1 MKKMKKLLALLIVIS
16 IVSTSM
22 GTAVFASSDLP
33 AEIQSDQK
41 TESEDN
47 LQNNANID
55 VEGTDSVGDILALAI
70 SEENEKSE
78 ERQKSVNSITGLD
91 FSENNASVEYQTEE
105 DAEIV
110 VAVYDEQHSRMLA
123 SGNTDASKDGTVASV
138 TITGDMPQYFVA
150 TAFLLDKESH
160 EALCDSFTTEMYT
173 KDIQDLKNSTT
184 DNYDQDKVV
193 QLEEGNKDTNF
204 AVFNDETKVVTEDS
218 EKNQIKDNGDGT
230 YTITNMDD
238 TLSDLKAGDTI
249 ACSYSD
255 GTFLLI
261 KAGSIQSDGT
271 TIIVTEDTDA
281 GLTDY
286 FDYVKIEA
294 DSSQGEMEIDNSLL
308 EDGVTP
314 TSDVQEAGYSSHEA
328 SISRSVS
335 YNASKEFESGVKL
348 TGNFTYG
355 FMFTVD
361 VYVTSQYQ
369 YLSIKNEVNAGI
381 SVDISGKLAQK
392 EIPLGRIEVQ
402 PVPCINV
409 GFTPSFVVEASAKIE
424 WSGEISACIGG
435 AYDGNTGFKNLSTW
449 PSCDSS
455 LKMEGKLFIGIKAT
469 PYVSFISDKLAKA
482 SLSFTG
488 GTEIIATNN
497 IYGAADGKL
506 HECTLCLGG
515 KVYANLALELETDFL
530 KDKVKKTK
538 SYNLAKIKI
547 SDFYYSTDH
556 DEFGWTTCPY
566 ISYPVKVSAKD
577 KDGNNITGTTTITV
591 TGKESGK
598 AVKIKDK
605 TSKILDSVTL
615 TDSEEKTVYLPNGA
629 YVVHA
634 VNGDQ
639 QGEADLTV
647 TGGETE
653 VKLNLEAIIASGV
666 DGNITW
672 KLMGNGTLYIDGKGD
687 MPDYRDVGPWYA
699 SYVNVHKILK
709 VIIGKGVTS
718 IGGYAF
724 RECSRLK
731 SIEIPDSVTSI
742 GWHAFNSCSS
752 LSRIE
757 VPDGVTSIGMG
768 AFNSCSSL
776 RSIEIPDSI
785 TSIEDSVFSGCSSLN
800 SIKIPDSVT
809 SIEFAA
815 FSGCSSLS
823 RIEIPDSVTRIGS
836 VAFSGC
842 SSLSRIE
849 IPNSVTSIEYETF
862 QFCNSLSSIEI
873 PDSVTSIGMCAFRA
887 CSSLKNIEIPD
898 RVTSIGEWAF
908 RECSSLE
915 SIEIPNGVTSIGEYT
930 FSGCS
935 SLRSIEIPDSVTDIG
950 RRTFEG
956 CSSLKSIEIPESV
969 TSIAYGIFLDC
980 SSLSRIEIPDS
991 VTGIGW
997 YAFSGCS
1004 GLESIE
1010 IPNSV
1015 TGIGEWAFSGCSSLR
1030 SIEIPDSVTRIGM
1043 SAFSGCSSLSRIEI
1057 GNSVT
1062 RIESYT
1068 FSGCSNLRSIEI
1080 PDSVTRI
1087 ESYAFSDCSSLSRI
1101 EIGNSVTRIESSTFS
1116 CCSNLSG
1123 IYFKGNK
1130 PDPDYDFLYGL
1141 SNVTIY
1147 YPQNDT
1153 TWSDIESDSYGGTN
1167 IKWVAYD
1174 PSMPATASVGVESTG
1189 NAVSA
1194 EDLFDESGVTS
1205 ESQNGI
1211 PDFSDDVS
1219 DSEAEISEA
1228 DITIE
1233 SENDSDS
1240 LTETPPAS
1248 NDDAVSVDETAEDDF
1263 NSDDMV
1269 VTELTPAVSNAQA
1282 DATSGSSYMFSNL
1295 VPLGRYLFVVVKD
1308 ENAEDFL
1315 AESNLLY
1322 ISQKNADE
1330 EGTVLFRYILR
1341 ENCESPVAR
1350 VFGAQLKDISGA
1362 EVTLSE
1368 TAYTYDGTVRTPAVT
1383 VKMDGDILKNDVDY
1397 TVEYANNVK
1406 PGTATATVVG
1416 KGSYTGSVS
1425 VSFTIKPQS
1434 AKSDNTIKA
1443 SDITKNVSKKAQ
1455 TVNIKASTLGGAK
1468 LTYSSDNKSVK
1479 VNAGGKIT
1487 IVKNFTGKAVITITA
1502 AETAKYKRISAKITV
1517 TVRPIGTSLT
1527 KLTNNA
1533 KGKLKIR
1540 WKRNKSV
1547 TGYMIQYSTDKNF
1560 RKSVKTVNIRKNKK
1574 TSTTLAK
1581 LKKGKTYYVRIAT
1594 YKKSGGKICSSWSK
1608 VKKIRIKK

>member
-16 IVSTSM
+16 IVSTPM

-33 AEIQSDQK
+33 AETQSDQK
-41 TESEDN
+41 TESEGN
-47 LQNNANID
+47 LQNNANIN

-78 ERQKSVNSITGLD
+78 ERQKSANSITGLD

-123 SGNTDASKDGTVASV
+123 SGNIDASKDGTVASV

-184 DNYDQDKVV
+184 DNYDEDKVV

-218 EKNQIKDNGDGT
+218 KKNQIKDNGDGT
-230 YTITNMDD
+230 YTITNVDD
-238 TLSDLKAGDTI
+238 TLVDLKAGDTI

-261 KAGSIQSDGT
+261 KVGSIRSDGT

-294 DSSQGEMEIDNSLL
+294 DSSQGEMEVDNSQL

-314 TSDVQEAGYSSHEA
+314 TSDVQEAGYLSHEA

-424 WSGEISACIGG
+424 WSGKISACIGG

-482 SLSFTG
+482 SLSFAG
-488 GTEIIATNN
+488 GTEITATNN
-497 IYGAADGKL
+497 IYGAADSKL
-506 HECTLCLGG
+506 HECTLCLDG
-515 KVYANLALELETDFL
+515 KVYAKLSLELEADFW

-547 SDFYYSTDH
+547 LDFYYSTDH

-577 KDGNNITGTTTITV
+577 KEGNNITGTTTITV
-591 TGKESGK
+591 TSKGSGT

-605 TSKILDSVTL
+605 TSKSFDSVTL

-634 VNGDQ
+634 VNGDL
-639 QGEADLTV
+639 QGEADFTV
-647 TGGETE
+647 AGGETE

-672 KLMGNGTLYIDGKGD
+672 KLMGNGNLYIDGKGD
-687 MPDYRDVGPWYA
+687 MPDYRDEGPWYNA
-699 SYVNVHKILK
+699 SYVNDHMILK

-718 IGGYAF
+718 IGRCAF
-724 RECSRLK
+724 NKCSRLK

-742 GWHAFNSCSS
+742 EYGAFSGCSS
-752 LSRIE
+752 LSGIE
-757 VPDGVTSIGMG
+757 IPDSVTSIGMG
-768 AFNSCSSL
+768 AFSGCSSL
-776 RSIEIPDSI
+776 SRIEIPDGV
-785 TSIEDSVFSGCSSLN
+785 TSIEDCVFSSCSSLN

-815 FSGCSSLS
+815 FSGCSSLRS
-823 RIEIPDSVTRIGS
+823 IEIPNSVTRIGRN
-836 VAFSGC
+836 AFSGC

-849 IPNSVTSIEYETF
+849 IPNSVTSIEGDTF
-862 QFCNSLSSIEI
+862 QFCNSLSTIEI
-873 PDSVTSIGMCAFRA
+873 PESVTSIGDYAFRA
-887 CSSLKNIEIPD
+887 CSNLKNIEIPD
-898 RVTSIGEWAF
+898 RVTRIGSYAF
-908 RECSSLE
+908 SDCSSLE
-915 SIEIPNGVTSIGEYT
+915 SIEIPNGVTGIGEYT
-930 FSGCS
+930 FSGCSSLSKIEIPDSVTDIGMRTFEGCSSLKNIEIPESVTSIAVGAFLGCS
-935 SLRSIEIPDSVTDIG
+935 SLRSIEIPDSVT
-950 RRTFEG
+950 
-956 CSSLKSIEIPESV
+956 
-969 TSIAYGIFLDC
+969 A
-980 SSLSRIEIPDS
+980 
-991 VTGIGW
+991 IGW
-997 YAFSGCS
+997 Y
-1004 GLESIE
+1004 
-1010 IPNSV
+1010 
-1015 TGIGEWAFSGCSSLR
+1015 AFSGCSSLR
-1030 SIEIPDSVTRIGM
+1030 SIEIPNSVTGIGQV
-1043 SAFSGCSSLSRIEI
+1043 AFSGCSSLER
-1057 GNSVT
+1057 
-1062 RIESYT
+1062 
-1068 FSGCSNLRSIEI
+1068 IEI
-1080 PDSVTRI
+1080 PDSVTSI
-1087 ESYAFSDCSSLSRI
+1087 GWSAFSDCSSLSSI
-1101 EIGNSVTRIESSTFS
+1101 EIGDSVTSIGRDVFYG
-1116 CCSNLSG
+1116 CSNLSS

-1130 PDPDYDFLYGL
+1130 PDSNYDFLYGL

-1147 YPQNDT
+1147 YPQDDI
-1153 TWSDIESDSYGGTN
+1153 TWSDIGSDSYGGTN
-1167 IKWVAYD
+1167 IKWVAYN
-1174 PSMPATASVGVESTG
+1174 PSTRATASAGVESTG

-1194 EDLFDESGVTS
+1194 EDLFDESGIAP
-1205 ESQNGI
+1205 ESQDGI
-1211 PDFSDDVS
+1211 SDFSDDAS
-1219 DSEAEISEA
+1219 ASESGISEA

-1233 SENDSDS
+1233 SEEDSDS
-1240 LTETPPAS
+1240 FIETPPAS
-1248 NDDAVSVDETAEDDF
+1248 NDDIVSGDEAAEDDF
-1263 NSDDMV
+1263 NSDDIV
-1269 VTELTPAVSNAQA
+1269 VTELTPFVSNVQVNE
-1282 DATSGSSYMFSNL
+1282 TSGFSQMFSNL
-1295 VPLGRYLFVVVKD
+1295 VPLDRYLFVMVKD

-1315 AESNLLY
+1315 AASNLLY

-1330 EGTVLFRYILR
+1330 KGIVSFSYVLR

-1368 TAYTYDGTVRTPAVT
+1368 TAYTYDGTARTPAVT
-1383 VKMDGDILKNDVDY
+1383 VKMNSDILKNDTDY
-1397 TVEYANNVK
+1397 IVEYANNVN
-1406 PGTATATVVG
+1406 PGTATVTVIG

-1425 VSFTIKPQS
+1425 ALFTIKPQS

-1468 LTYSSDNKSVK
+1468 LTYSSGNKSVK

-1487 IVKNFTGKAVITITA
+1487 IAKNFTGKAVITITA
-1502 AETAKYKRISAKITV
+1502 AETAKYRRTSAKITV
-1517 TVRPIGTSLT
+1517 TVRPTGTSLT

-1547 TGYMIQYSTDKNF
+1547 TGYMIQYSIDKNF
-1560 RKSVKTVNIRKNKK
+1560 RKSVKTVNIRKNKT
-1574 TSTTLAK
+1574 TSTILAK

>member
-699 SYVNVHKILK
+699 SYVNDHKILK

-1015 TGIGEWAFSGCSSLR
+1015 TGIGEWAFSGCSS
-1030 SIEIPDSVTRIGM
+1030 
-1043 SAFSGCSSLSRIEI
+1043 
-1057 GNSVT
+1057 
-1062 RIESYT
+1062 
-1068 FSGCSNLRSIEI
+1068 LRSIEI

>member
-699 SYVNVHKILK
+699 SYVNDHKILK

-1043 SAFSGCSSLSRIEI
+1043 SAFSG
-1057 GNSVT
+1057 
-1062 RIESYT
+1062 
-1068 FSGCSNLRSIEI
+1068 
-1080 PDSVTRI
+1080 
-1087 ESYAFSDCSSLSRI
+1087 CSSLSRI

-1468 LTYSSDNKSVK
+1468 LRYSSDNKSVK

>member
-1 MKKMKKLLALLIVIS
+1 MKKMKKLLALLIVMS

-22 GTAVFASSDLP
+22 GTAVFATSDLP
-33 AEIQSDQK
+33 AETQSDQK

-70 SEENEKSE
+70 SEENEKSQ
-78 ERQKSVNSITGLD
+78 ERQKSANSITGLD
-91 FSENNASVEYQTEE
+91 FSESNASVEYQTEE

-123 SGNTDASKDGTVASV
+123 SGNTDASKDVTVASV

-193 QLEEGNKDTNF
+193 QLEEGNKDSNF

-294 DSSQGEMEIDNSLL
+294 DSSQGEMEVDNSLL

-348 TGNFTYG
+348 TGNCTYG
-355 FMFTVD
+355 FRFTID
-361 VYVTSQYQ
+361 VYGTSQYQ

-515 KVYANLALELETDFL
+515 KVYANLSLELETDFL

-605 TSKILDSVTL
+605 TSKSLDSVTL

-634 VNGDQ
+634 VNGDL

-647 TGGETE
+647 AGSETE
-653 VKLNLEAIIASGV
+653 VKLNLEAVIASGV

-699 SYVNVHKILK
+699 SYVNDHKILK

-1062 RIESYT
+1062 RIES
-1068 FSGCSNLRSIEI
+1068 
-1080 PDSVTRI
+1080 
-1087 ESYAFSDCSSLSRI
+1087 
-1101 EIGNSVTRIESSTFS
+1101 STFS
-1116 CCSNLSG
+1116 CCSNLSS

-1455 TVNIKASTLGGAK
+1455 TVNIKALTLGGAK
-1468 LTYSSDNKSVK
+1468 LTYSSGNKSVK
-1479 VNAGGKIT
+1479 VNASGKI
-1487 IVKNFTGKAVITITA
+1487 IIAKNFTGKAVITITA
-1502 AETAKYKRISAKITV
+1502 AETAKYRRTSAKITV

-1560 RKSVKTVNIRKNKK
+1560 RKSVKTANIRKNKT
-1574 TSTTLAK
+1574 TSTTLSK

>member
-699 SYVNVHKILK
+699 SYVNDHKILK

-956 CSSLKSIEIPESV
+956 CSSLKSIEIPE
-969 TSIAYGIFLDC
+969 
-980 SSLSRIEIPDS
+980 
-991 VTGIGW
+991 
-997 YAFSGCS
+997 
-1004 GLESIE
+1004 
-1010 IPNSV
+1010 SV

>member
-193 QLEEGNKDTNF
+193 QVEEGNKDTNF

-699 SYVNVHKILK
+699 SYVNDHKILK

-1004 GLESIE
+1004 CL
-1010 IPNSV
+1010 
-1015 TGIGEWAFSGCSSLR
+1015 
-1030 SIEIPDSVTRIGM
+1030 
-1043 SAFSGCSSLSRIEI
+1043 
-1057 GNSVT
+1057 
-1062 RIESYT
+1062 
-1068 FSGCSNLRSIEI
+1068 
-1080 PDSVTRI
+1080 
-1087 ESYAFSDCSSLSRI
+1087 
-1101 EIGNSVTRIESSTFS
+1101 
-1116 CCSNLSG
+1116 
-1123 IYFKGNK
+1123 
-1130 PDPDYDFLYGL
+1130 
-1141 SNVTIY
+1141 
-1147 YPQNDT
+1147 
-1153 TWSDIESDSYGGTN
+1153 
-1167 IKWVAYD
+1167 
-1174 PSMPATASVGVESTG
+1174 
-1189 NAVSA
+1189 
-1194 EDLFDESGVTS
+1194 
-1205 ESQNGI
+1205 
-1211 PDFSDDVS
+1211 
-1219 DSEAEISEA
+1219 
-1228 DITIE
+1228 
-1233 SENDSDS
+1233 
-1240 LTETPPAS
+1240 
-1248 NDDAVSVDETAEDDF
+1248 
-1263 NSDDMV
+1263 
-1269 VTELTPAVSNAQA
+1269 
-1282 DATSGSSYMFSNL
+1282 
-1295 VPLGRYLFVVVKD
+1295 
-1308 ENAEDFL
+1308 
-1315 AESNLLY
+1315 
-1322 ISQKNADE
+1322 
-1330 EGTVLFRYILR
+1330 
-1341 ENCESPVAR
+1341 
-1350 VFGAQLKDISGA
+1350 
-1362 EVTLSE
+1362 
-1368 TAYTYDGTVRTPAVT
+1368 
-1383 VKMDGDILKNDVDY
+1383 
-1397 TVEYANNVK
+1397 
-1406 PGTATATVVG
+1406 
-1416 KGSYTGSVS
+1416 
-1425 VSFTIKPQS
+1425 
-1434 AKSDNTIKA
+1434 
-1443 SDITKNVSKKAQ
+1443 
-1455 TVNIKASTLGGAK
+1455 
-1468 LTYSSDNKSVK
+1468 
-1479 VNAGGKIT
+1479 
-1487 IVKNFTGKAVITITA
+1487 
-1502 AETAKYKRISAKITV
+1502 
-1517 TVRPIGTSLT
+1517 
-1527 KLTNNA
+1527 
-1533 KGKLKIR
+1533 
-1540 WKRNKSV
+1540 
-1547 TGYMIQYSTDKNF
+1547 
-1560 RKSVKTVNIRKNKK
+1560 
-1574 TSTTLAK
+1574 
-1581 LKKGKTYYVRIAT
+1581 
-1594 YKKSGGKICSSWSK
+1594 
-1608 VKKIRIKK
+1608 

>member
-1 MKKMKKLLALLIVIS
+1 
-16 IVSTSM
+16 
-22 GTAVFASSDLP
+22 
-33 AEIQSDQK
+33 
-41 TESEDN
+41 
-47 LQNNANID
+47 
-55 VEGTDSVGDILALAI
+55 
-70 SEENEKSE
+70 
-78 ERQKSVNSITGLD
+78 
-91 FSENNASVEYQTEE
+91 
-105 DAEIV
+105 
-110 VAVYDEQHSRMLA
+110 MLA

-699 SYVNVHKILK
+699 SYVNDHKILK

-1101 EIGNSVTRIESSTFS
+1101 EIWNSVTRIESSTKEINRILIMIFS
-1116 CCSNLSG
+1116 T
-1123 IYFKGNK
+1123 
-1130 PDPDYDFLYGL
+1130 DFPM
-1141 SNVTIY
+1141 S
-1147 YPQNDT
+1147 PST
-1153 TWSDIESDSYGGTN
+1153 THRT
-1167 IKWVAYD
+1167 
-1174 PSMPATASVGVESTG
+1174 
-1189 NAVSA
+1189 
-1194 EDLFDESGVTS
+1194 
-1205 ESQNGI
+1205 
-1211 PDFSDDVS
+1211 
-1219 DSEAEISEA
+1219 
-1228 DITIE
+1228 
-1233 SENDSDS
+1233 
-1240 LTETPPAS
+1240 TPPGLILNQIHTEAQTS
-1248 NDDAVSVDETAEDDF
+1248 NGLH
-1263 NSDDMV
+1263 MIRQCR
-1269 VTELTPAVSNAQA
+1269 LQLPLVSN
-1282 DATSGSSYMFSNL
+1282 
-1295 VPLGRYLFVVVKD
+1295 
-1308 ENAEDFL
+1308 
-1315 AESNLLY
+1315 
-1322 ISQKNADE
+1322 
-1330 EGTVLFRYILR
+1330 
-1341 ENCESPVAR
+1341 
-1350 VFGAQLKDISGA
+1350 
-1362 EVTLSE
+1362 
-1368 TAYTYDGTVRTPAVT
+1368 
-1383 VKMDGDILKNDVDY
+1383 
-1397 TVEYANNVK
+1397 
-1406 PGTATATVVG
+1406 
-1416 KGSYTGSVS
+1416 
-1425 VSFTIKPQS
+1425 PQEM
-1434 AKSDNTIKA
+1434 
-1443 SDITKNVSKKAQ
+1443 Q
-1455 TVNIKASTLGGAK
+1455 
-1468 LTYSSDNKSVK
+1468 
-1479 VNAGGKIT
+1479 
-1487 IVKNFTGKAVITITA
+1487 
-1502 AETAKYKRISAKITV
+1502 
-1517 TVRPIGTSLT
+1517 
-1527 KLTNNA
+1527 
-1533 KGKLKIR
+1533 
-1540 WKRNKSV
+1540 
-1547 TGYMIQYSTDKNF
+1547 
-1560 RKSVKTVNIRKNKK
+1560 
-1574 TSTTLAK
+1574 
-1581 LKKGKTYYVRIAT
+1581 
-1594 YKKSGGKICSSWSK
+1594 
-1608 VKKIRIKK
+1608 

>member
-33 AEIQSDQK
+33 AETQSDQK
-41 TESEDN
+41 TESEGN

-78 ERQKSVNSITGLD
+78 ERQKSANSITGLD

-110 VAVYDEQHSRMLA
+110 VAVYDEQYSRMLA
-123 SGNTDASKDGTVASV
+123 SGNIDASKDGTVASV

-184 DNYDQDKVV
+184 DNYDEDKVV

-230 YTITNMDD
+230 YTITNVDD

-261 KAGSIQSDGT
+261 KVGSIRLDGT

-281 GLTDY
+281 GLIDY

-294 DSSQGEMEIDNSLL
+294 DSSQGEMEIDNSQL

-482 SLSFTG
+482 SLSFAG
-488 GTEIIATNN
+488 GTEITATNN
-497 IYGAADGKL
+497 IYGAADSKL
-506 HECTLCLGG
+506 HECTLCLDG
-515 KVYANLALELETDFL
+515 KVYAKLSLELEADFL

-556 DEFGWTTCPY
+556 DEFGWTTCPH

-577 KDGNNITGTTTITV
+577 KDGNTITGTTTITV

-605 TSKILDSVTL
+605 TSKSFDSVTL

-634 VNGDQ
+634 VNGD
-639 QGEADLTV
+639 L
-647 TGGETE
+647 GGESNITVDGRETYVIVKFGKGAGTVDDTKKPSTGTDTDIDTPSADTE
-653 VKLNLEAIIASGV
+653 DTSPDIASGV
-666 DGNITW
+666 VNAGVTW
-672 KLMGNGTLYIDGKGD
+672 RLTEKGTLYIDGEQGWG
-687 MPDYRDVGPWYA
+687 MNEPYNVSNISWYRVR
-699 SYVNVHKILK
+699 NKIRK
-709 VIIGKGVTS
+709 VIIKKGIIA
-718 IGGYAF
+718 IG
-724 RECSRLK
+724 RN
-731 SIEIPDSVTSI
+731 
-742 GWHAFNSCSS
+742 AFN
-752 LSRIE
+752 
-757 VPDGVTSIGMG
+757 
-768 AFNSCSSL
+768 
-776 RSIEIPDSI
+776 
-785 TSIEDSVFSGCSSLN
+785 GCYALN
-800 SIKIPDSVT
+800 S
-809 SIEFAA
+809 
-815 FSGCSSLS
+815 
-823 RIEIPDSVTRIGS
+823 
-836 VAFSGC
+836 
-842 SSLSRIE
+842 IE
-849 IPNSVTSIEYETF
+849 IPNSVTSIGSWAFSGCY
-862 QFCNSLSSIEI
+862 SLSSIEI
-873 PDSVTSIGMCAFRA
+873 PSSITSIDSEA
-887 CSSLKNIEIPD
+887 
-898 RVTSIGEWAF
+898 
-908 RECSSLE
+908 
-915 SIEIPNGVTSIGEYT
+915 

-935 SLRSIEIPDSVTDIG
+935 SLSSIKLSEGLETIG
-950 RRTFEG
+950 G
-956 CSSLKSIEIPESV
+956 Q
-969 TSIAYGIFLDC
+969 
-980 SSLSRIEIPDS
+980 
-991 VTGIGW
+991 
-997 YAFSGCS
+997 AFSGCYS
-1004 GLESIE
+1004 LSSIE

-1015 TGIGEWAFSGCSSLR
+1015 TNIGSWAFSGCSSLSSIKLSKGLKR
-1030 SIEIPDSVTRIGM
+1030 ISSEVFKECSSLNSIEIPSSVTCIESWAFIRCSNLNSIKLSEGLETIA
-1043 SAFSGCSSLSRIEI
+1043 SNAFSGCSSLSSIKLPKGLKRIDNE
-1057 GNSVT
+1057 V
-1062 RIESYT
+1062 
-1068 FSGCSNLRSIEI
+1068 FKGCSGLR
-1080 PDSVTRI
+1080 D
-1087 ESYAFSDCSSLSRI
+1087 
-1101 EIGNSVTRIESSTFS
+1101 
-1116 CCSNLSG
+1116 

-1130 PDPDYDFLYGL
+1130 PNKLDANFL
-1141 SNVTIY
+1141 SNLSNTIVC

-1153 TWSDIESDSYGGTN
+1153 TWSGIESESYGGTN
-1167 IKWVAYD
+1167 ITWLAYEPSTLGSGFNNVEAVENIENIEVSSNENEDIISFD
-1174 PSMPATASVGVESTG
+1174 PQSVDS
-1189 NAVSA
+1189 
-1194 EDLFDESGVTS
+1194 
-1205 ESQNGI
+1205 
-1211 PDFSDDVS
+1211 DFSDDAS
-1219 DSEAEISEA
+1219 DSESEISEA
-1228 DITIE
+1228 DVTIE
-1233 SENDSDS
+1233 SEDDSDS
-1240 LTETPPAS
+1240 FTETPPAS
-1248 NDDAVSVDETAEDDF
+1248 NDDTVFADETAEDDF
-1263 NSDDMV
+1263 NSDDIV
-1269 VTELTPAVSNAQA
+1269 VNELTPSVSNVQVNE
-1282 DATSGSSYMFSNL
+1282 TSGSSQMFSNL
-1295 VPLGRYLFVVVKD
+1295 VPFGRYLFVMVKD

-1315 AESNLLY
+1315 AASNLLY

-1330 EGTVLFRYILR
+1330 KGMVSFSYVLR

-1368 TAYTYDGTVRTPAVT
+1368 TAYIYDGTARTPAVT
-1383 VKMDGDILKNDVDY
+1383 VKMDSDILKNDADY
-1397 TVEYANNVK
+1397 TVEYANNVN
-1406 PGTATATVVG
+1406 PGTATVTVIG

-1434 AKSDNTIKA
+1434 AKSDNIIKA
-1443 SDITKNVSKKAQ
+1443 ADITKNVSKKAQ

-1468 LTYSSDNKSVK
+1468 LTYSSGNKYVK
-1479 VNAGGKIT
+1479 VNASGKIT
-1487 IVKNFTGKAVITITA
+1487 IAKNFTGKAVITITA
-1502 AETAKYKRISAKITV
+1502 AETAKYRRTSAKITV
-1517 TVRPIGTSLT
+1517 TVRPTGTSLT

-1547 TGYMIQYSTDKNF
+1547 TGYMIQYSIDKNF
-1560 RKSVKTVNIRKNKK
+1560 RKSVKTVNIRKNKT

>member
-33 AEIQSDQK
+33 AETQSDQK

-78 ERQKSVNSITGLD
+78 ERQKSANSITGLD

-193 QLEEGNKDTNF
+193 QLEEGNKDSNF

-261 KAGSIQSDGT
+261 KVGSIQSDGT

-294 DSSQGEMEIDNSLL
+294 DSSQGEMEVDNSLL

-515 KVYANLALELETDFL
+515 KIYANLSLELETDFL

-605 TSKILDSVTL
+605 TSKSFDSVTL

-634 VNGDQ
+634 VNGDL

-647 TGGETE
+647 AGSETG
-653 VKLNLEAIIASGV
+653 VKLNLEAVIASGV

-687 MPDYRDVGPWYA
+687 MPDYRDPLNYYEGPWYDA
-699 SYVNVHKILK
+699 SYVNDHKILK

-718 IGGYAF
+718 IGICAF
-724 RECSRLK
+724 SKCSRLK

-742 GWHAFNSCSS
+742 GEN
-752 LSRIE
+752 
-757 VPDGVTSIGMG
+757 
-768 AFNSCSSL
+768 
-776 RSIEIPDSI
+776 
-785 TSIEDSVFSGCSSLN
+785 
-800 SIKIPDSVT
+800 
-809 SIEFAA
+809 A

-823 RIEIPDSVTRIGS
+823 RIEIPDSVTSIGNGAFSGCSSLSRIEIPDS
-836 VAFSGC
+836 VTSIEDCVFSSCSSLNSIKIPDSVTSIGAGAFQVCKSLSSIKIPDSVTSIGEWAFSGC

-873 PDSVTSIGMCAFRA
+873 PESITSIGDYTFRA
-887 CSSLKNIEIPD
+887 CSNLKNIEIPES
-898 RVTSIGEWAF
+898 VTSIGKWAF

-950 RRTFEG
+950 MRTFEG

-1004 GLESIE
+1004 GL
-1010 IPNSV
+1010 N
-1015 TGIGEWAFSGCSSLR
+1015 R
-1030 SIEIPDSVTRIGM
+1030 IEIPDSVTGIGWY
-1043 SAFSGCSSLSRIEI
+1043 AFGDCSSLNSIEI

-1062 RIESYT
+1062 SIGNYV
-1068 FSGCSNLRSIEI
+1068 FSGCSNL
-1080 PDSVTRI
+1080 
-1087 ESYAFSDCSSLSRI
+1087 
-1101 EIGNSVTRIESSTFS
+1101 
-1116 CCSNLSG
+1116 SN
-1123 IYFKGNK
+1123 ICFKGNK

-1153 TWSDIESDSYGGTN
+1153 TWSDIGSDSYGGTN

-1194 EDLFDESGVTS
+1194 EDLFDESDVIF
-1205 ESQNGI
+1205 ERQDGI
-1211 PDFSDDVS
+1211 SDFSDDAS
-1219 DSEAEISEA
+1219 ASEAEISEA

-1282 DATSGSSYMFSNL
+1282 DATSGSSYIFSNL

-1383 VKMDGDILKNDVDY
+1383 VKMDGDILKNDADY

-1468 LTYSSDNKSVK
+1468 LTYSSGNKSVK

-1487 IVKNFTGKAVITITA
+1487 IAKNFTGKAVITITA
-1502 AETAKYKRISAKITV
+1502 AETAKYRRTSAKITV

-1560 RKSVKTVNIRKNKK
+1560 RKSVKIANIRKNKT
-1574 TSTTLAK
+1574 TSTTLSK

>member
-699 SYVNVHKILK
+699 SYVNDHKILK

-908 RECSSLE
+908 RECSSLD

-1043 SAFSGCSSLSRIEI
+1043 SAFSG
-1057 GNSVT
+1057 
-1062 RIESYT
+1062 
-1068 FSGCSNLRSIEI
+1068 
-1080 PDSVTRI
+1080 
-1087 ESYAFSDCSSLSRI
+1087 CSSLSRI

>member
-1 MKKMKKLLALLIVIS
+1 MKKMKKLLALLIVMS

-33 AEIQSDQK
+33 AETQSDQK

-699 SYVNVHKILK
+699 SYVNDHKILK

-785 TSIEDSVFSGCSSLN
+785 TSIEDSVFSGCSSL
-800 SIKIPDSVT
+800 SRIEIPDSVT

-1043 SAFSGCSSLSRIEI
+1043 SAFSDCSSLSSIEI

-1062 RIESYT
+1062 SIGRDAFY
-1068 FSGCSNLRSIEI
+1068 GCSNL
-1080 PDSVTRI
+1080 
-1087 ESYAFSDCSSLSRI
+1087 SS
-1101 EIGNSVTRIESSTFS
+1101 
-1116 CCSNLSG
+1116 

-1141 SNVTIY
+1141 SNATIY
-1147 YPQNDT
+1147 YPRNNT
-1153 TWSDIESDSYGGTN
+1153 TWSEIGSDSYGGTN

-1174 PSMPATASVGVESTG
+1174 PSTLATASVGVESTG

-1194 EDLFDESGVTS
+1194 EDLFDESGVAS
-1205 ESQNGI
+1205 ESQAGI
-1211 PDFSDDVS
+1211 SDFSDDAS
-1219 DSEAEISEA
+1219 DSESEISEA
-1228 DITIE
+1228 DVTIE
-1233 SENDSDS
+1233 SEDDSDS
-1240 LTETPPAS
+1240 FTETPPAS
-1248 NDDAVSVDETAEDDF
+1248 NDDTVFADETAEDDF
-1263 NSDDMV
+1263 NSDDIV
-1269 VTELTPAVSNAQA
+1269 VNELTPSVSNVQVNE
-1282 DATSGSSYMFSNL
+1282 TSGSSQMFSNL
-1295 VPLGRYLFVVVKD
+1295 VPFGRYLFVMVKD

-1315 AESNLLY
+1315 AASNLLY

-1330 EGTVLFRYILR
+1330 KGTVSFSYVLR
-1341 ENCESPVAR
+1341 ENCESPIAR
-1350 VFGAQLKDISGA
+1350 IFGVQLKDISGA

-1368 TAYTYDGTVRTPAVT
+1368 TAYTYDGTARTPAIT
-1383 VKMDGDILKNDVDY
+1383 VKMNSDILKNDTDY
-1397 TVEYANNVK
+1397 IVEYANNVN
-1406 PGTATATVVG
+1406 PGTATVTVIG

-1425 VSFTIKPQS
+1425 ALFTIKPQS

-1468 LTYSSDNKSVK
+1468 LTYSSGNKSVK

-1487 IVKNFTGKAVITITA
+1487 IAKNFTGKAVITITA
-1502 AETAKYKRISAKITV
+1502 AETAKYKRSSAKITV

-1547 TGYMIQYSTDKNF
+1547 TGYMIQYSIDKNF
-1560 RKSVKTVNIRKNKK
+1560 RKSVKTVNIRKNKT
-1574 TSTTLAK
+1574 TSATLSK

>member
-699 SYVNVHKILK
+699 SYVNDHKILK

-1043 SAFSGCSSLSRIEI
+1043 SAFSG
-1057 GNSVT
+1057 
-1062 RIESYT
+1062 
-1068 FSGCSNLRSIEI
+1068 
-1080 PDSVTRI
+1080 
-1087 ESYAFSDCSSLSRI
+1087 CSSLSRI

>member
-1 MKKMKKLLALLIVIS
+1 MKKMKKLLVLLIVIS

-33 AEIQSDQK
+33 AETQSDQK

-78 ERQKSVNSITGLD
+78 ERQKSANSITGLD

-193 QLEEGNKDTNF
+193 QLEEGNKDSNF

-238 TLSDLKAGDTI
+238 TLSDLKADDTI

-261 KAGSIQSDGT
+261 KVGSIQSDGT

-294 DSSQGEMEIDNSLL
+294 DSSQGEMEVDNSLL

-328 SISRSVS
+328 SISRSIS

-497 IYGAADGKL
+497 IYGVADGKL

-605 TSKILDSVTL
+605 TSKSLDSVTL

-634 VNGDQ
+634 VNGDM

-647 TGGETE
+647 AGSGTE

-687 MPDYRDVGPWYA
+687 MPDYKDVGPWYA
-699 SYVNVHKILK
+699 SYVNDHKILK
-709 VIIGKGVTS
+709 AIIGKGVTS
-718 IGGYAF
+718 IGRYAF

-742 GWHAFNSCSS
+742 GWDAFLDCSS

-768 AFNSCSSL
+768 AFSGCSSL
-776 RSIEIPDSI
+776 SRIEIPDSI

-815 FSGCSSLS
+815 FSGCSSLNS
-823 RIEIPDSVTRIGS
+823 IKIPDSVTRIGS

-849 IPNSVTSIEYETF
+849 IPNSVTSIGYEAF
-862 QFCNSLSSIEI
+862 QFCNSLSTIEI
-873 PDSVTSIGMCAFRA
+873 PESVTSIGDYAFRA
-887 CSSLKNIEIPD
+887 CSNLKNIEIPES
-898 RVTSIGEWAF
+898 VTSIGKWAF

-915 SIEIPNGVTSIGEYT
+915 SIEIPNRVTSIGDYT
-930 FSGCS
+930 FSDCS
-935 SLRSIEIPDSVTDIG
+935 SLRSIEIPDSVTEIG
-950 RRTFEG
+950 MRTFEG

-969 TSIAYGIFLDC
+969 TSIAYGTFLDC
-980 SSLSRIEIPDS
+980 SSLRSIEIPNS
-991 VTGIGW
+991 ITGTIGW

-1004 GLESIE
+1004 SLESIE

-1015 TGIGEWAFSGCSSLR
+1015 TGIGR
-1030 SIEIPDSVTRIGM
+1030 
-1043 SAFSGCSSLSRIEI
+1043 SAFSGCSNLSSIEI

-1062 RIESYT
+1062 
-1068 FSGCSNLRSIEI
+1068 SIG
-1080 PDSVTRI
+1080 
-1087 ESYAFSDCSSLSRI
+1087 YAAFSDCS
-1101 EIGNSVTRIESSTFS
+1101 
-1116 CCSNLSG
+1116 NLSS

-1130 PDPDYDFLYGL
+1130 PDSNYDFLYGL

-1147 YPQNDT
+1147 YPQNNT
-1153 TWSDIESDSYGGTN
+1153 TWSDIGSDSYGGTN

-1194 EDLFDESGVTS
+1194 EDLFDESGVIF
-1205 ESQNGI
+1205 ERQDGI
-1211 PDFSDDVS
+1211 SDFSDDAS
-1219 DSEAEISEA
+1219 ASEAEISEA

-1233 SENDSDS
+1233 SEDDTDS

-1263 NSDDMV
+1263 NSDDIV
-1269 VTELTPAVSNAQA
+1269 VNELTPSVSNVQVNE
-1282 DATSGSSYMFSNL
+1282 TSGSSQMFSNL
-1295 VPLGRYLFVVVKD
+1295 VPFGRYLFVMVKD

-1315 AESNLLY
+1315 AASNLLY

-1330 EGTVLFRYILR
+1330 KGMVSFSYVLR

-1368 TAYTYDGTVRTPAVT
+1368 TAYTYDGTARTPAVT
-1383 VKMDGDILKNDVDY
+1383 VKMDSNILKNDADY

-1406 PGTATATVVG
+1406 PGTATVTVVG

-1434 AKSDNTIKA
+1434 AKSDNTIKV

-1468 LTYSSDNKSVK
+1468 LTYSSGNKSVK

-1487 IVKNFTGKAVITITA
+1487 IAKNFTGKAVITITA
-1502 AETAKYKRISAKITV
+1502 AETAKYRRTSAKITV

-1560 RKSVKTVNIRKNKK
+1560 RKSVKTANIRKNKT
-1574 TSTTLAK
+1574 TSTTLSK

>member
-699 SYVNVHKILK
+699 SYVNDHKILK

-742 GWHAFNSCSS
+742 GWHAFNCCSS
-752 LSRIE
+752 LSRIA

-1043 SAFSGCSSLSRIEI
+1043 SAFSG
-1057 GNSVT
+1057 
-1062 RIESYT
+1062 
-1068 FSGCSNLRSIEI
+1068 
-1080 PDSVTRI
+1080 
-1087 ESYAFSDCSSLSRI
+1087 CSSLSRI

>member
-33 AEIQSDQK
+33 AETQSDQK

-78 ERQKSVNSITGLD
+78 ERQKSANSITGLD

-238 TLSDLKAGDTI
+238 TLSDLKGGDTI

-261 KAGSIQSDGT
+261 KVGSIRSDGT

-294 DSSQGEMEIDNSLL
+294 DSSQGEMEVDNSLL

-435 AYDGNTGFKNLSTW
+435 AYDGNTGFKNLSTL

-482 SLSFTG
+482 SLSFAG
-488 GTEIIATNN
+488 GTEITATNN

-506 HECTLCLGG
+506 HECTLCLDG
-515 KVYANLALELETDFL
+515 KVYAKLSLELEADFW

-605 TSKILDSVTL
+605 TSKSLDSVTL
-615 TDSEEKTVYLPNGA
+615 TDSEEKTVYLPNGT

-634 VNGDQ
+634 VNGDL
-639 QGEADLTV
+639 QGEADITV
-647 TGGETE
+647 AGSETE
-653 VKLNLEAIIASGV
+653 VKLNLEAVIASGV

-699 SYVNVHKILK
+699 SYVNDHKILK

-718 IGGYAF
+718 IGRYAF

-742 GWHAFNSCSS
+742 GWDAFNSCSS

-849 IPNSVTSIEYETF
+849 IPNSVTSIGYEAF
-862 QFCNSLSSIEI
+862 QFCNSLSTIEI
-873 PDSVTSIGMCAFRA
+873 PESVTRIGDSAFRA
-887 CSSLKNIEIPD
+887 CSNLKNIEIPES
-898 RVTSIGEWAF
+898 VTSIGKWAF

-915 SIEIPNGVTSIGEYT
+915 SIEIPNRVTSIGDYT
-930 FSGCS
+930 FSDCS

-950 RRTFEG
+950 RRSFEG

-969 TSIAYGIFLDC
+969 TSIAYGTFLDC
-980 SSLSRIEIPDS
+980 SSLRSIEIPNS
-991 VTGIGW
+991 ITGTIGW

-1004 GLESIE
+1004 SLESIE

-1015 TGIGEWAFSGCSSLR
+1015 TGIGQG
-1030 SIEIPDSVTRIGM
+1030 
-1043 SAFSGCSSLSRIEI
+1043 AFSGCSSLSSIEI

-1062 RIESYT
+1062 SIGYAA
-1068 FSGCSNLRSIEI
+1068 FSGCSNL
-1080 PDSVTRI
+1080 
-1087 ESYAFSDCSSLSRI
+1087 SS
-1101 EIGNSVTRIESSTFS
+1101 
-1116 CCSNLSG
+1116 

-1130 PDPDYDFLYGL
+1130 PDSNYGFLYGL

-1153 TWSDIESDSYGGTN
+1153 TWSDIGSDSYGGTN

-1174 PSMPATASVGVESTG
+1174 PSMPATASADVESTG
-1189 NAVSA
+1189 NSVSA
-1194 EDLFDESGVTS
+1194 EDLFDESGVAS
-1205 ESQNGI
+1205 ESQDGI
-1211 PDFSDDVS
+1211 SDFSDDAS
-1219 DSEAEISEA
+1219 DSEPEISES

-1233 SENDSDS
+1233 SEDDSDS
-1240 LTETPPAS
+1240 FIETPPAS

-1269 VTELTPAVSNAQA
+1269 VTELTPAVSNVQVNE
-1282 DATSGSSYMFSNL
+1282 TSGSSQMFSNL
-1295 VPLGRYLFVVVKD
+1295 VPLDRYLFVMVKD

-1315 AESNLLY
+1315 AASNLLY

-1330 EGTVLFRYILR
+1330 KGMVSFSYVLR

-1350 VFGAQLKDISGA
+1350 IFGAQLKDISGA
-1362 EVTLSE
+1362 LVTLSE
-1368 TAYTYDGTVRTPAVT
+1368 TAYTYDGTARTPAVT
-1383 VKMDGDILKNDVDY
+1383 VKMDSDILKNDADY

-1406 PGTATATVVG
+1406 PGTATVTVVG

-1434 AKSDNTIKA
+1434 AKSDNTIKV

-1468 LTYSSDNKSVK
+1468 LTYSSGNKSVK

-1487 IVKNFTGKAVITITA
+1487 IAKNFTGKAVITITA
-1502 AETAKYKRISAKITV
+1502 AETAKYRRTSAKITV

-1560 RKSVKTVNIRKNKK
+1560 RKSVKTANIRKNKT
-1574 TSTTLAK
+1574 TSTTLSK

>member
-672 KLMGNGTLYIDGKGD
+672 KLMGNGTLYIDGKGIC
-687 MPDYRDVGPWYA
+687 R
-699 SYVNVHKILK
+699 
-709 VIIGKGVTS
+709 II
-718 IGGYAF
+718 
-724 RECSRLK
+724 EMW
-731 SIEIPDSVTSI
+731 D
-742 GWHAFNSCSS
+742 H
-752 LSRIE
+752 
-757 VPDGVTSIGMG
+757 GM
-768 AFNSCSSL
+768 
-776 RSIEIPDSI
+776 RH
-785 TSIEDSVFSGCSSLN
+785 T
-800 SIKIPDSVT
+800 
-809 SIEFAA
+809 
-815 FSGCSSLS
+815 
-823 RIEIPDSVTRIGS
+823 
-836 VAFSGC
+836 
-842 SSLSRIE
+842 
-849 IPNSVTSIEYETF
+849 
-862 QFCNSLSSIEI
+862 
-873 PDSVTSIGMCAFRA
+873 
-887 CSSLKNIEIPD
+887 
-898 RVTSIGEWAF
+898 
-908 RECSSLE
+908 
-915 SIEIPNGVTSIGEYT
+915 
-930 FSGCS
+930 
-935 SLRSIEIPDSVTDIG
+935 
-950 RRTFEG
+950 
-956 CSSLKSIEIPESV
+956 
-969 TSIAYGIFLDC
+969 
-980 SSLSRIEIPDS
+980 
-991 VTGIGW
+991 
-997 YAFSGCS
+997 
-1004 GLESIE
+1004 
-1010 IPNSV
+1010 
-1015 TGIGEWAFSGCSSLR
+1015 
-1030 SIEIPDSVTRIGM
+1030 
-1043 SAFSGCSSLSRIEI
+1043 
-1057 GNSVT
+1057 
-1062 RIESYT
+1062 
-1068 FSGCSNLRSIEI
+1068 
-1080 PDSVTRI
+1080 
-1087 ESYAFSDCSSLSRI
+1087 
-1101 EIGNSVTRIESSTFS
+1101 
-1116 CCSNLSG
+1116 
-1123 IYFKGNK
+1123 
-1130 PDPDYDFLYGL
+1130 
-1141 SNVTIY
+1141 
-1147 YPQNDT
+1147 
-1153 TWSDIESDSYGGTN
+1153 
-1167 IKWVAYD
+1167 
-1174 PSMPATASVGVESTG
+1174 
-1189 NAVSA
+1189 
-1194 EDLFDESGVTS
+1194 
-1205 ESQNGI
+1205 
-1211 PDFSDDVS
+1211 
-1219 DSEAEISEA
+1219 
-1228 DITIE
+1228 
-1233 SENDSDS
+1233 
-1240 LTETPPAS
+1240 
-1248 NDDAVSVDETAEDDF
+1248 
-1263 NSDDMV
+1263 
-1269 VTELTPAVSNAQA
+1269 
-1282 DATSGSSYMFSNL
+1282 
-1295 VPLGRYLFVVVKD
+1295 
-1308 ENAEDFL
+1308 
-1315 AESNLLY
+1315 
-1322 ISQKNADE
+1322 
-1330 EGTVLFRYILR
+1330 
-1341 ENCESPVAR
+1341 
-1350 VFGAQLKDISGA
+1350 
-1362 EVTLSE
+1362 
-1368 TAYTYDGTVRTPAVT
+1368 
-1383 VKMDGDILKNDVDY
+1383 
-1397 TVEYANNVK
+1397 
-1406 PGTATATVVG
+1406 
-1416 KGSYTGSVS
+1416 
-1425 VSFTIKPQS
+1425 
-1434 AKSDNTIKA
+1434 
-1443 SDITKNVSKKAQ
+1443 
-1455 TVNIKASTLGGAK
+1455 
-1468 LTYSSDNKSVK
+1468 
-1479 VNAGGKIT
+1479 
-1487 IVKNFTGKAVITITA
+1487 
-1502 AETAKYKRISAKITV
+1502 
-1517 TVRPIGTSLT
+1517 
-1527 KLTNNA
+1527 
-1533 KGKLKIR
+1533 
-1540 WKRNKSV
+1540 
-1547 TGYMIQYSTDKNF
+1547 
-1560 RKSVKTVNIRKNKK
+1560 
-1574 TSTTLAK
+1574 
-1581 LKKGKTYYVRIAT
+1581 
-1594 YKKSGGKICSSWSK
+1594 
-1608 VKKIRIKK
+1608 

>member
-33 AEIQSDQK
+33 AETQSDQK

-78 ERQKSVNSITGLD
+78 ERQKSANSITGLD

-193 QLEEGNKDTNF
+193 QLEEGNKDSNF

-261 KAGSIQSDGT
+261 KVGSIQSDGT

-294 DSSQGEMEIDNSLL
+294 DSSQGEMEVDNSLL

-515 KVYANLALELETDFL
+515 KIYANLSLELETDFL

-556 DEFGWTTCPY
+556 DEFGWTICPY

-605 TSKILDSVTL
+605 TSKSLDSVTL

-634 VNGDQ
+634 VNGDL

-647 TGGETE
+647 TGSETE
-653 VKLNLEAIIASGV
+653 VKLNLEAVIASGV

-687 MPDYRDVGPWYA
+687 MPDYRDPLNYYEGPWYDA
-699 SYVNVHKILK
+699 SYVNDHKILK

-718 IGGYAF
+718 IGICAF
-724 RECSRLK
+724 SKCSRLK

-742 GWHAFNSCSS
+742 GEH
-752 LSRIE
+752 
-757 VPDGVTSIGMG
+757 
-768 AFNSCSSL
+768 
-776 RSIEIPDSI
+776 
-785 TSIEDSVFSGCSSLN
+785 
-800 SIKIPDSVT
+800 
-809 SIEFAA
+809 A

-823 RIEIPDSVTRIGS
+823 RIEIPDSVTSIGNGAFSGCSSLSRIEIPDS
-836 VAFSGC
+836 VTSIEDCVFSSCSSLNSIKIPDSVTSIGAGAFQVCKSLSRIEIPDSVTSIGEWAFSGC

-873 PDSVTSIGMCAFRA
+873 PESITSIGDYTFRACSNLKNIKIPESVTSIG
-887 CSSLKNIEIPD
+887 K
-898 RVTSIGEWAF
+898 WAF

-950 RRTFEG
+950 MRTFEG

-980 SSLSRIEIPDS
+980 SSLRSIEIPNS
-991 VTGIGW
+991 VTGTIGW

-1004 GLESIE
+1004 SLESIE

-1015 TGIGEWAFSGCSSLR
+1015 TGIGECAFRGCSSLR

-1043 SAFSGCSSLSRIEI
+1043 SAFSGCSSLS
-1057 GNSVT
+1057 S
-1062 RIESYT
+1062 
-1068 FSGCSNLRSIEI
+1068 
-1080 PDSVTRI
+1080 
-1087 ESYAFSDCSSLSRI
+1087 
-1101 EIGNSVTRIESSTFS
+1101 
-1116 CCSNLSG
+1116 

-1194 EDLFDESGVTS
+1194 EDLFDESGVIF
-1205 ESQNGI
+1205 ERQDGI
-1211 PDFSDDVS
+1211 SDFSDDAS
-1219 DSEAEISEA
+1219 ASEAEISEA

-1233 SENDSDS
+1233 AEDDTDS

-1282 DATSGSSYMFSNL
+1282 DATSGSSHMFSNL

-1315 AESNLLY
+1315 AASNLLY
-1322 ISQKNADE
+1322 ISQKNADGK
-1330 EGTVLFRYILR
+1330 GTVSFSYVLR
-1341 ENCESPVAR
+1341 ANCESPVCR

-1368 TAYTYDGTVRTPAVT
+1368 TAYTYDGTARTPAVT
-1383 VKMDGDILKNDVDY
+1383 VKMDSNILKNDADY

-1406 PGTATATVVG
+1406 PGTATVTVVG

-1434 AKSDNTIKA
+1434 AKSDNTIKV

-1468 LTYSSDNKSVK
+1468 LTYSSGNKSVK

-1487 IVKNFTGKAVITITA
+1487 IAKNFTGKAVITITA
-1502 AETAKYKRISAKITV
+1502 AETAKYRRTSAKITV

-1560 RKSVKTVNIRKNKK
+1560 RKSVKTANIRKNKT
-1574 TSTTLAK
+1574 TSTTLSK

>member
-16 IVSTSM
+16 MFSTPM

-33 AEIQSDQK
+33 AETQSDQK
-41 TESEDN
+41 TESEGN

-91 FSENNASVEYQTEE
+91 FSGNNASVEYQTEE
-105 DAEIV
+105 NAEIV
-110 VAVYDEQHSRMLA
+110 VAVYDEQRSSMLA
-123 SGNTDASKDGTVASV
+123 SGNTDASKDRTVASV
-138 TITGDMPQYFVA
+138 TITDDMPQYFVA

-160 EALCDSFTTEMYT
+160 EPLCDSFTTEMYT

-184 DNYDQDKVV
+184 DDYDEDKIV

-230 YTITNMDD
+230 YTITNVDD
-238 TLSDLKAGDTI
+238 TLSDLKVGDTI

-261 KAGSIQSDGT
+261 KVGSVRADGT

-294 DSSQGEMEIDNSLL
+294 DSSQGEMEVDNSQL

-314 TSDVQEAGYSSHEA
+314 ASDVQEAGYSSHEA

-482 SLSFTG
+482 SLSFAG
-488 GTEIIATNN
+488 GTEITATNN
-497 IYGAADGKL
+497 IYGAADSKL
-506 HECTLCLGG
+506 HECTLCLDG
-515 KVYANLALELETDFL
+515 KVYAKLSLELEADFL

-566 ISYPVKVSAKD
+566 ISYPVKVSVKD

-605 TSKILDSVTL
+605 TSKSFDSVTL
-615 TDSEEKTVYLPNGA
+615 TDSEEKTVYLPNGT

-634 VNGDQ
+634 VNGD
-639 QGEADLTV
+639 L
-647 TGGETE
+647 GGESNITVDGRETYVIVKFGKGAGTVDDTKKPSTDTDTDIDTPSADTE
-653 VKLNLEAIIASGV
+653 DTSPDIASGV
-666 DGNITW
+666 VNAGVTW
-672 KLMGNGTLYIDGKGD
+672 RLTEKGTLYIDGEQGWG
-687 MPDYRDVGPWYA
+687 MNEPYNVSNISWYRVR
-699 SYVNVHKILK
+699 NKIRK
-709 VIIGKGVTS
+709 VIIKKGIIA
-718 IGGYAF
+718 IG
-724 RECSRLK
+724 RN
-731 SIEIPDSVTSI
+731 
-742 GWHAFNSCSS
+742 AFN
-752 LSRIE
+752 
-757 VPDGVTSIGMG
+757 
-768 AFNSCSSL
+768 
-776 RSIEIPDSI
+776 
-785 TSIEDSVFSGCSSLN
+785 GCYALN
-800 SIKIPDSVT
+800 S
-809 SIEFAA
+809 
-815 FSGCSSLS
+815 
-823 RIEIPDSVTRIGS
+823 
-836 VAFSGC
+836 
-842 SSLSRIE
+842 IE
-849 IPNSVTSIEYETF
+849 IPNSVTSIGSWAFSGCY
-862 QFCNSLSSIEI
+862 SLSSIEI
-873 PDSVTSIGMCAFRA
+873 PSSITSIDSEA
-887 CSSLKNIEIPD
+887 
-898 RVTSIGEWAF
+898 
-908 RECSSLE
+908 
-915 SIEIPNGVTSIGEYT
+915 

-935 SLRSIEIPDSVTDIG
+935 SLSSIKLSEGLETIG
-950 RRTFEG
+950 TQ
-956 CSSLKSIEIPESV
+956 
-969 TSIAYGIFLDC
+969 
-980 SSLSRIEIPDS
+980 
-991 VTGIGW
+991 
-997 YAFSGCS
+997 AFSGCS
-1004 GLESIE
+1004 SLSSIE

-1015 TGIGEWAFSGCSSLR
+1015 TSIRSWAFSGCSSLS
-1030 SIEIPDSVTRIGM
+1030 SIKLPKGLKRIDNEV
-1043 SAFSGCSSLSRIEI
+1043 FKGCS
-1057 GNSVT
+1057 G
-1062 RIESYT
+1062 
-1068 FSGCSNLRSIEI
+1068 LR
-1080 PDSVTRI
+1080 D
-1087 ESYAFSDCSSLSRI
+1087 
-1101 EIGNSVTRIESSTFS
+1101 
-1116 CCSNLSG
+1116 

-1130 PDPDYDFLYGL
+1130 PNKLDANFLSDL
-1141 SNVTIY
+1141 SNTIVC

-1153 TWSDIESDSYGGTN
+1153 TWSDIGSDSYGGTN

-1174 PSMPATASVGVESTG
+1174 PSTLATASVDVESTG

-1194 EDLFDESGVTS
+1194 EDLFDESGVAS
-1205 ESQNGI
+1205 ESQAGI
-1211 PDFSDDVS
+1211 SDFSDDAS
-1219 DSEAEISEA
+1219 DSESEISEA
-1228 DITIE
+1228 DVTIE
-1233 SENDSDS
+1233 SEDDSDS
-1240 LTETPPAS
+1240 FTETPLAS
-1248 NDDAVSVDETAEDDF
+1248 NDDTVFADETAEDDF

-1269 VTELTPAVSNAQA
+1269 VNELTPSVSNVQVNE
-1282 DATSGSSYMFSNL
+1282 TSGSSQMFSNL
-1295 VPLGRYLFVVVKD
+1295 VPFGRYLFVMVKD

-1315 AESNLLY
+1315 AASNLLY

-1330 EGTVLFRYILR
+1330 KGTVSFSYVLR
-1341 ENCESPVAR
+1341 ENCESSVAR
-1350 VFGAQLKDISGA
+1350 IFGVQLKDISGA

-1368 TAYTYDGTVRTPAVT
+1368 TAYTYDGTARTPAVT
-1383 VKMDGDILKNDVDY
+1383 VKMDSDILKNDTDY
-1397 TVEYANNVK
+1397 IVEYANNVN
-1406 PGTATATVVG
+1406 PGTATVTVIG

-1443 SDITKNVSKKAQ
+1443 FDITKNVSKKAQ

-1468 LTYSSDNKSVK
+1468 LTYSSGNKSVK

-1487 IVKNFTGKAVITITA
+1487 IAKNFTGKAVITITA
-1502 AETAKYKRISAKITV
+1502 AETAKYRRTSAKITV
-1517 TVRPIGTSLT
+1517 TVRPTGTSLT

-1547 TGYMIQYSTDKNF
+1547 TGYMIQYSIDKNF
-1560 RKSVKTVNIRKNKK
+1560 RKSVKTVNIRKNKT
-1574 TSTTLAK
+1574 TSTILAK

>member
-1 MKKMKKLLALLIVIS
+1 MKKMKKLLALLIVMS

-33 AEIQSDQK
+33 AETQSDQK

-699 SYVNVHKILK
+699 SYVNDHKILK

-842 SSLSRIE
+842 SSL
-849 IPNSVTSIEYETF
+849 
-862 QFCNSLSSIEI
+862 
-873 PDSVTSIGMCAFRA
+873 
-887 CSSLKNIEIPD
+887 
-898 RVTSIGEWAF
+898 
-908 RECSSLE
+908 
-915 SIEIPNGVTSIGEYT
+915 
-930 FSGCS
+930 
-935 SLRSIEIPDSVTDIG
+935 RSIEIPDSVTDIG

-1015 TGIGEWAFSGCSSLR
+1015 TGIG
-1030 SIEIPDSVTRIGM
+1030 
-1043 SAFSGCSSLSRIEI
+1043 
-1057 GNSVT
+1057 
-1062 RIESYT
+1062 
-1068 FSGCSNLRSIEI
+1068 
-1080 PDSVTRI
+1080 
-1087 ESYAFSDCSSLSRI
+1087 
-1101 EIGNSVTRIESSTFS
+1101 
-1116 CCSNLSG
+1116 
-1123 IYFKGNK
+1123 
-1130 PDPDYDFLYGL
+1130 
-1141 SNVTIY
+1141 
-1147 YPQNDT
+1147 
-1153 TWSDIESDSYGGTN
+1153 
-1167 IKWVAYD
+1167 
-1174 PSMPATASVGVESTG
+1174 
-1189 NAVSA
+1189 
-1194 EDLFDESGVTS
+1194 
-1205 ESQNGI
+1205 
-1211 PDFSDDVS
+1211 
-1219 DSEAEISEA
+1219 
-1228 DITIE
+1228 
-1233 SENDSDS
+1233 
-1240 LTETPPAS
+1240 
-1248 NDDAVSVDETAEDDF
+1248 
-1263 NSDDMV
+1263 
-1269 VTELTPAVSNAQA
+1269 
-1282 DATSGSSYMFSNL
+1282 
-1295 VPLGRYLFVVVKD
+1295 
-1308 ENAEDFL
+1308 
-1315 AESNLLY
+1315 
-1322 ISQKNADE
+1322 
-1330 EGTVLFRYILR
+1330 
-1341 ENCESPVAR
+1341 
-1350 VFGAQLKDISGA
+1350 
-1362 EVTLSE
+1362 
-1368 TAYTYDGTVRTPAVT
+1368 
-1383 VKMDGDILKNDVDY
+1383 
-1397 TVEYANNVK
+1397 
-1406 PGTATATVVG
+1406 
-1416 KGSYTGSVS
+1416 
-1425 VSFTIKPQS
+1425 
-1434 AKSDNTIKA
+1434 
-1443 SDITKNVSKKAQ
+1443 
-1455 TVNIKASTLGGAK
+1455 
-1468 LTYSSDNKSVK
+1468 
-1479 VNAGGKIT
+1479 
-1487 IVKNFTGKAVITITA
+1487 
-1502 AETAKYKRISAKITV
+1502 
-1517 TVRPIGTSLT
+1517 
-1527 KLTNNA
+1527 
-1533 KGKLKIR
+1533 
-1540 WKRNKSV
+1540 
-1547 TGYMIQYSTDKNF
+1547 
-1560 RKSVKTVNIRKNKK
+1560 
-1574 TSTTLAK
+1574 
-1581 LKKGKTYYVRIAT
+1581 
-1594 YKKSGGKICSSWSK
+1594 
-1608 VKKIRIKK
+1608 

>member
-33 AEIQSDQK
+33 AETQSDQK

-78 ERQKSVNSITGLD
+78 ERQKSANSITGLD

-261 KAGSIQSDGT
+261 KVGSIQSDGT

-294 DSSQGEMEIDNSLL
+294 DSSQGEMEVDNSLL

-515 KVYANLALELETDFL
+515 KVYANLSLELETDFL

-605 TSKILDSVTL
+605 TSKSLDSVTL

-634 VNGDQ
+634 VNGDL

-647 TGGETE
+647 AGSETE
-653 VKLNLEAIIASGV
+653 VKLNLEAVIASGV

-699 SYVNVHKILK
+699 SYVNDHKILK

-742 GWHAFNSCSS
+742 GRHAFNSCSS

-757 VPDGVTSIGMG
+757 IPDGVTSIGMG

-785 TSIEDSVFSGCSSLN
+785 TSIEDCVFSSCSSLN

-823 RIEIPDSVTRIGS
+823 SIEIPDSVTRIGS

-842 SSLSRIE
+842 SSLSKIE

-862 QFCNSLSSIEI
+862 QFCNSLSTIEI
-873 PDSVTSIGMCAFRA
+873 PESVTSIGDSAFRA
-887 CSSLKNIEIPD
+887 CSNLKNIEIPES
-898 RVTSIGEWAF
+898 VTSIEEWAF

-950 RRTFEG
+950 MRTFEG

-980 SSLSRIEIPDS
+980 SSLRSIEIPNS
-991 VTGIGW
+991 VTGTIGW

-1004 GLESIE
+1004 SLESIE

-1015 TGIGEWAFSGCSSLR
+1015 TGIGEWAFRGCSSLR

-1043 SAFSGCSSLSRIEI
+1043 STFSGCSSLSRIEI

-1087 ESYAFSDCSSLSRI
+1087 ESDAFSDCS
-1101 EIGNSVTRIESSTFS
+1101 
-1116 CCSNLSG
+1116 NLSS

-1141 SNVTIY
+1141 SNVTAY

-1153 TWSDIESDSYGGTN
+1153 TWSDIGSDSYGGTN

-1194 EDLFDESGVTS
+1194 EDLFDESGVIF
-1205 ESQNGI
+1205 ERQDGI
-1211 PDFSDDVS
+1211 SDFSDDAS
-1219 DSEAEISEA
+1219 ASEAEISEA

-1233 SENDSDS
+1233 SEDDTDS

-1282 DATSGSSYMFSNL
+1282 DATSGSSHMFSNL

-1315 AESNLLY
+1315 AASNLLY
-1322 ISQKNADE
+1322 ISQKNADGK
-1330 EGTVLFRYILR
+1330 GTVSFSYVLR
-1341 ENCESPVAR
+1341 ANCESLVCR
-1350 VFGAQLKDISGA
+1350 VFGAQLKDISGV

-1368 TAYTYDGTVRTPAVT
+1368 TAYTYDGTARTPAVT
-1383 VKMDGDILKNDVDY
+1383 VKMDSNILKNDADY

-1406 PGTATATVVG
+1406 PGTATVTVVG

-1434 AKSDNTIKA
+1434 AKSDNTIKV

-1468 LTYSSDNKSVK
+1468 LTYSSGNKSVK

-1487 IVKNFTGKAVITITA
+1487 IAKNFTGKEVITITA
-1502 AETAKYKRISAKITV
+1502 AETAKYRRTSAKITV

-1560 RKSVKTVNIRKNKK
+1560 RKSVKTANIRKNKT
-1574 TSTTLAK
+1574 TSTTLSK

>member
-699 SYVNVHKILK
+699 SYVNDHKILK

-980 SSLSRIEIPDS
+980 SSLSRI
-991 VTGIGW
+991 
-997 YAFSGCS
+997 
-1004 GLESIE
+1004 
-1010 IPNSV
+1010 
-1015 TGIGEWAFSGCSSLR
+1015 
-1030 SIEIPDSVTRIGM
+1030 
-1043 SAFSGCSSLSRIEI
+1043 
-1057 GNSVT
+1057 
-1062 RIESYT
+1062 
-1068 FSGCSNLRSIEI
+1068 
-1080 PDSVTRI
+1080 
-1087 ESYAFSDCSSLSRI
+1087 
-1101 EIGNSVTRIESSTFS
+1101 
-1116 CCSNLSG
+1116 
-1123 IYFKGNK
+1123 
-1130 PDPDYDFLYGL
+1130 
-1141 SNVTIY
+1141 
-1147 YPQNDT
+1147 
-1153 TWSDIESDSYGGTN
+1153 
-1167 IKWVAYD
+1167 
-1174 PSMPATASVGVESTG
+1174 
-1189 NAVSA
+1189 
-1194 EDLFDESGVTS
+1194 
-1205 ESQNGI
+1205 
-1211 PDFSDDVS
+1211 
-1219 DSEAEISEA
+1219 
-1228 DITIE
+1228 
-1233 SENDSDS
+1233 
-1240 LTETPPAS
+1240 
-1248 NDDAVSVDETAEDDF
+1248 
-1263 NSDDMV
+1263 
-1269 VTELTPAVSNAQA
+1269 
-1282 DATSGSSYMFSNL
+1282 
-1295 VPLGRYLFVVVKD
+1295 
-1308 ENAEDFL
+1308 
-1315 AESNLLY
+1315 
-1322 ISQKNADE
+1322 
-1330 EGTVLFRYILR
+1330 
-1341 ENCESPVAR
+1341 
-1350 VFGAQLKDISGA
+1350 
-1362 EVTLSE
+1362 
-1368 TAYTYDGTVRTPAVT
+1368 
-1383 VKMDGDILKNDVDY
+1383 
-1397 TVEYANNVK
+1397 
-1406 PGTATATVVG
+1406 
-1416 KGSYTGSVS
+1416 
-1425 VSFTIKPQS
+1425 
-1434 AKSDNTIKA
+1434 
-1443 SDITKNVSKKAQ
+1443 
-1455 TVNIKASTLGGAK
+1455 
-1468 LTYSSDNKSVK
+1468 
-1479 VNAGGKIT
+1479 
-1487 IVKNFTGKAVITITA
+1487 
-1502 AETAKYKRISAKITV
+1502 
-1517 TVRPIGTSLT
+1517 
-1527 KLTNNA
+1527 
-1533 KGKLKIR
+1533 
-1540 WKRNKSV
+1540 
-1547 TGYMIQYSTDKNF
+1547 
-1560 RKSVKTVNIRKNKK
+1560 
-1574 TSTTLAK
+1574 
-1581 LKKGKTYYVRIAT
+1581 
-1594 YKKSGGKICSSWSK
+1594 
-1608 VKKIRIKK
+1608 

>member
-1 MKKMKKLLALLIVIS
+1 MKKMKKLLALLIVMS

-33 AEIQSDQK
+33 AETQSDQK

-70 SEENEKSE
+70 SEENEKSQ
-78 ERQKSVNSITGLD
+78 ERQKSANSITGLY

-123 SGNTDASKDGTVASV
+123 SGNTDASKDVTVASV

-193 QLEEGNKDTNF
+193 QLEEGNKDSNF

-294 DSSQGEMEIDNSLL
+294 DSSQGEMEVDNSLL

-314 TSDVQEAGYSSHEA
+314 TSDVQGAGYSSHEA

-335 YNASKEFESGVKL
+335 YNASKEFESDVKL

-369 YLSIKNEVNAGI
+369 YLLIKNEVNAGI

-515 KVYANLALELETDFL
+515 KVYANLSLELETDFL

-605 TSKILDSVTL
+605 TSKSLDSVTL

-634 VNGDQ
+634 VNGDL

-647 TGGETE
+647 AGSETE
-653 VKLNLEAIIASGV
+653 VKLNLEAVIASGV

-687 MPDYRDVGPWYA
+687 MPDYRDPLNYYEGPWYDA
-699 SYVNVHKILK
+699 SYVNDHKILK

-718 IGGYAF
+718 IGICAF
-724 RECSRLK
+724 SKCSRLK

-742 GWHAFNSCSS
+742 GEN
-752 LSRIE
+752 
-757 VPDGVTSIGMG
+757 
-768 AFNSCSSL
+768 
-776 RSIEIPDSI
+776 
-785 TSIEDSVFSGCSSLN
+785 
-800 SIKIPDSVT
+800 
-809 SIEFAA
+809 A

-823 RIEIPDSVTRIGS
+823 RIEIPDSVTSIGNGAFSGCSSLSRIEIPDSITSIEDCVFSSCSSLNSIKIPDS
-836 VAFSGC
+836 VTSIGAGAFQVCKSLSSIKIPDSVTSIGEWAFSGC

-873 PDSVTSIGMCAFRA
+873 PESITSIGDYTFRA
-887 CSSLKNIEIPD
+887 CSNLKNIEIPES
-898 RVTSIGEWAF
+898 VTSIGKWAF
-908 RECSSLE
+908 RECSSLR

-950 RRTFEG
+950 MRTFEG

-980 SSLSRIEIPDS
+980 SSLRSIEIPNS
-991 VTGIGW
+991 VTGTIGW

-1004 GLESIE
+1004 SLESIE

-1015 TGIGEWAFSGCSSLR
+1015 TGIGEWAFRGCSSLR

-1043 SAFSGCSSLSRIEI
+1043 STFSGCSSLSRIEI

-1068 FSGCSNLRSIEI
+1068 FSGCSNL
-1080 PDSVTRI
+1080 
-1087 ESYAFSDCSSLSRI
+1087 SS
-1101 EIGNSVTRIESSTFS
+1101 
-1116 CCSNLSG
+1116 

-1141 SNVTIY
+1141 SNVTAY

-1153 TWSDIESDSYGGTN
+1153 TWSDIGSDSYGGTN

-1194 EDLFDESGVTS
+1194 EDLFDESGVIF
-1205 ESQNGI
+1205 ERQDGI
-1211 PDFSDDVS
+1211 SDFSDDAS
-1219 DSEAEISEA
+1219 ASEAEISEA

-1233 SENDSDS
+1233 SEDDTDS

-1282 DATSGSSYMFSNL
+1282 DATSGSSHMFSNL
-1295 VPLGRYLFVVVKD
+1295 VPLGRYLFVMVKD

-1315 AESNLLY
+1315 AASNLLY
-1322 ISQKNADE
+1322 ISQKNADGK
-1330 EGTVLFRYILR
+1330 GTVSFSYVLR
-1341 ENCESPVAR
+1341 ENCESPVCR

-1368 TAYTYDGTVRTPAVT
+1368 TAYTYDGTARTPAVT
-1383 VKMDGDILKNDVDY
+1383 VKMDSDILKNDADY

-1406 PGTATATVVG
+1406 PGTATVTVVG

-1434 AKSDNTIKA
+1434 AKSDNTIKV

-1468 LTYSSDNKSVK
+1468 LTYSSGNKSVK
-1479 VNAGGKIT
+1479 VNASGKIT

-1502 AETAKYKRISAKITV
+1502 AETAKYRRTSAKITV

-1547 TGYMIQYSTDKNF
+1547 TGYMIQYSIDRNF

>member
-1 MKKMKKLLALLIVIS
+1 MV
-16 IVSTSM
+16 
-22 GTAVFASSDLP
+22 
-33 AEIQSDQK
+33 
-41 TESEDN
+41 
-47 LQNNANID
+47 
-55 VEGTDSVGDILALAI
+55 
-70 SEENEKSE
+70 
-78 ERQKSVNSITGLD
+78 
-91 FSENNASVEYQTEE
+91 
-105 DAEIV
+105 
-110 VAVYDEQHSRMLA
+110 
-123 SGNTDASKDGTVASV
+123 
-138 TITGDMPQYFVA
+138 
-150 TAFLLDKESH
+150 
-160 EALCDSFTTEMYT
+160 
-173 KDIQDLKNSTT
+173 
-184 DNYDQDKVV
+184 
-193 QLEEGNKDTNF
+193 
-204 AVFNDETKVVTEDS
+204 
-218 EKNQIKDNGDGT
+218 
-230 YTITNMDD
+230 
-238 TLSDLKAGDTI
+238 
-249 ACSYSD
+249 
-255 GTFLLI
+255 
-261 KAGSIQSDGT
+261 
-271 TIIVTEDTDA
+271 
-281 GLTDY
+281 
-286 FDYVKIEA
+286 
-294 DSSQGEMEIDNSLL
+294 
-308 EDGVTP
+308 
-314 TSDVQEAGYSSHEA
+314 
-328 SISRSVS
+328 
-335 YNASKEFESGVKL
+335 
-348 TGNFTYG
+348 
-355 FMFTVD
+355 
-361 VYVTSQYQ
+361 
-369 YLSIKNEVNAGI
+369 
-381 SVDISGKLAQK
+381 
-392 EIPLGRIEVQ
+392 
-402 PVPCINV
+402 
-409 GFTPSFVVEASAKIE
+409 
-424 WSGEISACIGG
+424 
-435 AYDGNTGFKNLSTW
+435 
-449 PSCDSS
+449 
-455 LKMEGKLFIGIKAT
+455 
-469 PYVSFISDKLAKA
+469 
-482 SLSFTG
+482 
-488 GTEIIATNN
+488 
-497 IYGAADGKL
+497 
-506 HECTLCLGG
+506 
-515 KVYANLALELETDFL
+515 
-530 KDKVKKTK
+530 
-538 SYNLAKIKI
+538 
-547 SDFYYSTDH
+547 
-556 DEFGWTTCPY
+556 
-566 ISYPVKVSAKD
+566 
-577 KDGNNITGTTTITV
+577 
-591 TGKESGK
+591 
-598 AVKIKDK
+598 
-605 TSKILDSVTL
+605 
-615 TDSEEKTVYLPNGA
+615 
-629 YVVHA
+629 
-634 VNGDQ
+634 
-639 QGEADLTV
+639 
-647 TGGETE
+647 
-653 VKLNLEAIIASGV
+653 
-666 DGNITW
+666 
-672 KLMGNGTLYIDGKGD
+672 
-687 MPDYRDVGPWYA
+687 
-699 SYVNVHKILK
+699 
-709 VIIGKGVTS
+709 
-718 IGGYAF
+718 
-724 RECSRLK
+724 
-731 SIEIPDSVTSI
+731 
-742 GWHAFNSCSS
+742 
-752 LSRIE
+752 
-757 VPDGVTSIGMG
+757 
-768 AFNSCSSL
+768 
-776 RSIEIPDSI
+776 
-785 TSIEDSVFSGCSSLN
+785 
-800 SIKIPDSVT
+800 
-809 SIEFAA
+809 
-815 FSGCSSLS
+815 
-823 RIEIPDSVTRIGS
+823 
-836 VAFSGC
+836 
-842 SSLSRIE
+842 
-849 IPNSVTSIEYETF
+849 
-862 QFCNSLSSIEI
+862 
-873 PDSVTSIGMCAFRA
+873 
-887 CSSLKNIEIPD
+887 
-898 RVTSIGEWAF
+898 
-908 RECSSLE
+908 
-915 SIEIPNGVTSIGEYT
+915 
-930 FSGCS
+930 
-935 SLRSIEIPDSVTDIG
+935 
-950 RRTFEG
+950 
-956 CSSLKSIEIPESV
+956 
-969 TSIAYGIFLDC
+969 
-980 SSLSRIEIPDS
+980 
-991 VTGIGW
+991 
-997 YAFSGCS
+997 AFSGCS

-1043 SAFSGCSSLSRIEI
+1043 SAFSG
-1057 GNSVT
+1057 
-1062 RIESYT
+1062 
-1068 FSGCSNLRSIEI
+1068 
-1080 PDSVTRI
+1080 
-1087 ESYAFSDCSSLSRI
+1087 CSSLSRI

>member
-1 MKKMKKLLALLIVIS
+1 MKKMKKLLALLIVMS

-33 AEIQSDQK
+33 AETQSDQK

-78 ERQKSVNSITGLD
+78 ERQKSANSITGLD

-193 QLEEGNKDTNF
+193 QLEEGNKDSNF

-261 KAGSIQSDGT
+261 KVGSIQSDGT

-294 DSSQGEMEIDNSLL
+294 DSSQGEMEVDNSLL

-515 KVYANLALELETDFL
+515 KIYANLSLELETDFL

-605 TSKILDSVTL
+605 TSKSLDSVTL
-615 TDSEEKTVYLPNGA
+615 TDSEEKTVYLPNGT

-634 VNGDQ
+634 VNGDL

-647 TGGETE
+647 AGSETE
-653 VKLNLEAIIASGV
+653 VKLNLEAVIASGV

-672 KLMGNGTLYIDGKGD
+672 KLMGNGTLYIDGKGN
-687 MPDYRDVGPWYA
+687 MPDYRDPLNYYEGPWYDA
-699 SYVNVHKILK
+699 SYVNDHKILK
-709 VIIGKGVTS
+709 VLIGKGVTS
-718 IGGYAF
+718 IGICAF
-724 RECSRLK
+724 SKCSRLK

-742 GWHAFNSCSS
+742 GEN
-752 LSRIE
+752 
-757 VPDGVTSIGMG
+757 
-768 AFNSCSSL
+768 
-776 RSIEIPDSI
+776 
-785 TSIEDSVFSGCSSLN
+785 
-800 SIKIPDSVT
+800 
-809 SIEFAA
+809 A

-823 RIEIPDSVTRIGS
+823 RIEIPDSVTSIGNGAFSGCSSLSRIEIPDSITSIEDCVFSSCSSLNSIKIPDS
-836 VAFSGC
+836 VTSIGAGAFQVCKSLSSIKIPDSVTSIGEWAFSGC

-862 QFCNSLSSIEI
+862 QLCNSLSSIEI
-873 PDSVTSIGMCAFRA
+873 PESVTSIGDSAFRA
-887 CSSLKNIEIPD
+887 CSNLKNIEIPES
-898 RVTSIGEWAF
+898 VTSIGKWAF

-950 RRTFEG
+950 MRTFEG

-980 SSLSRIEIPDS
+980 SSLRSIEIPDS
-991 VTGIGW
+991 VTAIGW
-997 YAFSGCS
+997 YAFSGCIS
-1004 GLESIE
+1004 LGSIE

-1015 TGIGEWAFSGCSSLR
+1015 TGIGEWAFRGCSGLR

-1043 SAFSGCSSLSRIEI
+1043 SAFSGCS
-1057 GNSVT
+1057 
-1062 RIESYT
+1062 
-1068 FSGCSNLRSIEI
+1068 
-1080 PDSVTRI
+1080 
-1087 ESYAFSDCSSLSRI
+1087 
-1101 EIGNSVTRIESSTFS
+1101 
-1116 CCSNLSG
+1116 NLSS

-1141 SNVTIY
+1141 SNVTAY
-1147 YPQNDT
+1147 YPQNNT
-1153 TWSDIESDSYGGTN
+1153 TWSDIGSDSYGGTN

-1174 PSMPATASVGVESTG
+1174 PSMLATASVGVESTG

-1194 EDLFDESGVTS
+1194 EDLFDESGVIF
-1205 ESQNGI
+1205 ERQDGI
-1211 PDFSDDVS
+1211 SDFSDDAS
-1219 DSEAEISEA
+1219 ASEAEISEA

-1233 SENDSDS
+1233 SEDDADS

-1282 DATSGSSYMFSNL
+1282 DATSGSSHMFSNL

-1308 ENAEDFL
+1308 ENAENFL
-1315 AESNLLY
+1315 AASNLLY
-1322 ISQKNADE
+1322 ISQKNADGK
-1330 EGTVLFRYILR
+1330 GTVSFSYVLR
-1341 ENCESPVAR
+1341 ENCESPVCR

-1368 TAYTYDGTVRTPAVT
+1368 TAYTYDGTARTPAVT
-1383 VKMDGDILKNDVDY
+1383 VKMDSDILKNDADY

-1406 PGTATATVVG
+1406 PGTATVTVVG

-1434 AKSDNTIKA
+1434 AKSDNTIKV

-1468 LTYSSDNKSVK
+1468 LTYSSGNKSVK
-1479 VNAGGKIT
+1479 VNASGKIT

-1502 AETAKYKRISAKITV
+1502 AETAKYKRTSAKITV

>member
-286 FDYVKIEA
+286 FDYLKIEA

-699 SYVNVHKILK
+699 SYVNDHKILK

-1043 SAFSGCSSLSRIEI
+1043 SAFSG
-1057 GNSVT
+1057 
-1062 RIESYT
+1062 
-1068 FSGCSNLRSIEI
+1068 
-1080 PDSVTRI
+1080 
-1087 ESYAFSDCSSLSRI
+1087 CSSLSRI

>member
-1 MKKMKKLLALLIVIS
+1 MKKMKKLLALLIVTS

-33 AEIQSDQK
+33 AETQSDQK

-78 ERQKSVNSITGLD
+78 ERQKSANSITGLD

-238 TLSDLKAGDTI
+238 TLSDLKGGDTI

-261 KAGSIQSDGT
+261 KVGSIRSDGT

-294 DSSQGEMEIDNSLL
+294 DSSQGEMEVDNSLL

-435 AYDGNTGFKNLSTW
+435 AYDGNTGFKNLSTL

-515 KVYANLALELETDFL
+515 KIYANLSLELETDFL

-556 DEFGWTTCPY
+556 DEFGWTICPY

-591 TGKESGK
+591 IGKESGK

-605 TSKILDSVTL
+605 TSKSLDSVTL

-634 VNGDQ
+634 VNGDM

-647 TGGETE
+647 AGSETE
-653 VKLNLEAIIASGV
+653 VKLNLEAVIASGV

-687 MPDYRDVGPWYA
+687 MPDYRDPLNYYEGPWYDA
-699 SYVNVHKILK
+699 SYVNDHKILK

-718 IGGYAF
+718 IGICAF
-724 RECSRLK
+724 SKCSRLK

-742 GWHAFNSCSS
+742 GEN
-752 LSRIE
+752 
-757 VPDGVTSIGMG
+757 
-768 AFNSCSSL
+768 
-776 RSIEIPDSI
+776 
-785 TSIEDSVFSGCSSLN
+785 
-800 SIKIPDSVT
+800 
-809 SIEFAA
+809 A

-823 RIEIPDSVTRIGS
+823 RIEIPDSVTSIGNG
-836 VAFSGC
+836 AFSGCSSLSRIEIPDSVTSIEDCVFSSCSSLNSIKIPDSVTSIGAGAFQVCKSLSSIKIPDSVTSIGEWAFSDC

-873 PDSVTSIGMCAFRA
+873 PESITSIGDYTFRA
-887 CSSLKNIEIPD
+887 CSNLKNIEIPES
-898 RVTSIGEWAF
+898 VTSIGKWAF

-950 RRTFEG
+950 MRTFEG

-1004 GLESIE
+1004 GL
-1010 IPNSV
+1010 N
-1015 TGIGEWAFSGCSSLR
+1015 R
-1030 SIEIPDSVTRIGM
+1030 IEIPDSVTGIGWY
-1043 SAFSGCSSLSRIEI
+1043 AFGDCSSLNSIEI

-1062 RIESYT
+1062 SIGNYV
-1068 FSGCSNLRSIEI
+1068 FSGCSNL
-1080 PDSVTRI
+1080 
-1087 ESYAFSDCSSLSRI
+1087 
-1101 EIGNSVTRIESSTFS
+1101 
-1116 CCSNLSG
+1116 SN
-1123 IYFKGNK
+1123 ICFKGNK

-1153 TWSDIESDSYGGTN
+1153 TWSDIGSDSYGGTN

-1194 EDLFDESGVTS
+1194 EDLFDESDVIF
-1205 ESQNGI
+1205 ERQDGI
-1211 PDFSDDVS
+1211 SDFSDDAS
-1219 DSEAEISEA
+1219 ASEAEISEA

-1383 VKMDGDILKNDVDY
+1383 VKMDGDILKNDADY

-1468 LTYSSDNKSVK
+1468 LTYSSGNKSVK

-1487 IVKNFTGKAVITITA
+1487 IAKNFTGKAVITITA
-1502 AETAKYKRISAKITV
+1502 AETAKYRRTSAKITV

-1560 RKSVKTVNIRKNKK
+1560 RKSVKIANIRKNKT
-1574 TSTTLAK
+1574 TSTTLSK